1 MPFYKIR
8 GRNTTIHKPEGLVIT
23 FWLSAESEE
32 MALQSCEE
40 KGIIDIE
47 SIEDDT
53 ETNPWAK
60 EMASKSKR
68 K

>member
-8 GRNTTIHKPEGLVIT
+8 ARDTRIHKPEGLVIT

-32 MALQSCEE
+32 KALQTCEE

-47 SIEDDT
+47 SIKDDT
-53 ETNPWAK
+53 KTNPWAK
-60 EMASKSKR
+60 EMASKNKR

>member
-8 GRNTTIHKPEGLVIT
+8 ARDMRIHKPEGLVIT
-23 FWLSAESEE
+23 FWLGAESEKK
-32 MALQSCEE
+32 ALQSCKE

-60 EMASKSKR
+60 EVAAQNKR